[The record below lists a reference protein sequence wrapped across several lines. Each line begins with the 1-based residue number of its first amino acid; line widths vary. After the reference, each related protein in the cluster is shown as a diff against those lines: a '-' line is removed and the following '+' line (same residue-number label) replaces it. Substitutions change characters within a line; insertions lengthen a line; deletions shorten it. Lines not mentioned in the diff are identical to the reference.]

1 MTLWPGVMVDVFKDN
16 GQGGVVPVN
25 VHTLHWQWL
34 QPLEIRWTSHN
45 GGQSVVAMHA
55 ANTGMKPHFSH
66 KLPGLPISEVHC
78 TQLASGTIINA
89 THTLIDTNHKIPFSI
104 TMAKWYS
111 VIWSDFIII
120 CLVYILATHFTWLCQ
135 ISHLYTE
142 ACSGY
147 EWTVEATIN
156 IVQPSACY
164 TWPATL
170 CGENEVA
177 VQATGLGHQDC
188 GWS

>member
-89 THTLIDTNHKIPFSI
+89 THTLIHKSQDTIQHNHGKMVFCDMVRLYHHLP
-104 TMAKWYS
+104 
-111 VIWSDFIII
+111 
-120 CLVYILATHFTWLCQ
+120 C
-135 ISHLYTE
+135 LYT
-142 ACSGY
+142 SNLFY
-147 EWTVEATIN
+147 M
-156 IVQPSACY
+156 
-164 TWPATL
+164 TL
-170 CGENEVA
+170 LNFS
-177 VQATGLGHQDC
+177 LIY
-188 GWS
+188 WSLFWLWMDSWGNN